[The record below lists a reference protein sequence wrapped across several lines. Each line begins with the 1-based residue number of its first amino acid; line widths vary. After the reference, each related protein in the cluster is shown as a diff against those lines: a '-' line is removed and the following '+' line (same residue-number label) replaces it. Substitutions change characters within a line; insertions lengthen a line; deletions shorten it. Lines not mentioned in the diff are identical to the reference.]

1 MCRGIPEWPLPF
13 WLKATA
19 LNSSEQP
26 VTIVSVAISSYM
38 HTAEEPE
45 EEPEEV
51 IFLRD
56 LPLKTWTIWIRWWHL
71 TAVALPLVFKKK
83 AFGVIGAYLNSE
95 THVVGIRIARLRA
108 YWSAT
113 GRELKRLKEIKRS
126 VA

>member
-1 MCRGIPEWPLPF
+1 MPEWPLPF
-13 WLKATA
+13 WLEATA

-26 VTIVSVAISSYM
+26 VTIVSVANSSYT

-83 AFGVIGAYLNSE
+83 AFGVIGAYLNTE
-95 THVVGIRIARLRA
+95 THVVGI
-108 YWSAT
+108 
-113 GRELKRLKEIKRS
+113 
-126 VA
+126 V